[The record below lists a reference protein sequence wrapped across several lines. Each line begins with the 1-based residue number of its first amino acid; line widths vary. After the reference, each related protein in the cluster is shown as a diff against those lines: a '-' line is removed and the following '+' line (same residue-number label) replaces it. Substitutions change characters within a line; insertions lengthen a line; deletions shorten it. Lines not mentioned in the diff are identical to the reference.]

1 MKAGTKVL
9 LNTQSLYPVPQ
20 APANSQ
26 NLRDPRR
33 LNTLKSL
40 LLLDTPTEQTFD
52 RLTRLASRL
61 VNAPVSLVSLVDGD
75 RQWFKSAV
83 GLPEPWA
90 SERQTPLSHSF
101 CQHVVN
107 SQSPLVVD
115 DARRVDFLKTNL
127 AIRDLSVIGYLGMP
141 LTTSDGYTLGSFCV
155 IDDQPR
161 QWTDNE
167 IEILED
173 LAATTISLIEM
184 RGQLVTLTSQSDS
197 KIRNAMGQLTQIEA
211 RRKEEQETFRAL
223 LEQVSHMV
231 RAQRPASE
239 VLAVLETANR

>member
-1 MKAGTKVL
+1 MPFSTPS
-9 LNTQSLYPVPQ
+9 NTQPLFPVPQ
-20 APANSQ
+20 APANTQ

-40 LLLDTPTEQTFD
+40 MLMDTPTEQIFD

-90 SERQTPLSHSF
+90 SQRQTPLSHSF

-107 SQSPLVVD
+107 SQSPLVVN

-127 AIRDLSVIGYLGMP
+127 AITDLSVIGYLGMP
-141 LTTSDGYTLGSFCV
+141 LTTSDGHTLGSFCV

-173 LAATTISLIEM
+173 LAATAISLIEM
-184 RGQLVTLTSQSDS
+184 RGQLVNLTSQSDS
-197 KIRNAMGQLTQIEA
+197 KIRNAMGQLTQAEA
-211 RRKEEQETFRAL
+211 RRKEEQESFRTL
-223 LEQVSHMV
+223 LDQVAHMV

-239 VLAVLETANR
+239 VLAVLETVNR

>member
-1 MKAGTKVL
+1 
-9 LNTQSLYPVPQ
+9 VPQ
-20 APANSQ
+20 APANTQ

-40 LLLDTPTEQTFD
+40 MLMDTPTEQIFD

-90 SERQTPLSHSF
+90 SQRQTPLSHSF

-107 SQSPLVVD
+107 SQSPLVVN

-127 AIRDLSVIGYLGMP
+127 AITDLSVIGYLGMP
-141 LTTSDGYTLGSFCV
+141 LTTSDGHTLGSFCV

-173 LAATTISLIEM
+173 LAATAISLIEM
-184 RGQLVTLTSQSDS
+184 RGQLVNLTSQSDS
-197 KIRNAMGQLTQIEA
+197 KIRNAMGQLTQAEA
-211 RRKEEQETFRAL
+211 RRKEEQESFRTL
-223 LEQVSHMV
+223 LDQVAHMV

-239 VLAVLETANR
+239 VLAVLETVNR